1 MGVKS
6 TITTWE
12 NAKKAI
18 RDEFAPRPPA
28 HRIYQMIFETKQDAN
43 TPTGLFIAQ
52 KRALLAQVTPPDSES
67 RQLDFL
73 YGLLRQE
80 IKDKIP
86 RTSIATFYELLAK
99 ARDIEGTL
107 QERKK
112 EKVRPN
118 DENGRNR
125 CEYCH
130 NFGHTMKEC
139 RKKAKRAAQQTAE
152 PNNVPQAANNTNFS
166 CYGCGHPG
174 VIRRNCPKCNN
185 KPVSATPDVQFCLL
199 DVKPLGRPAV
209 KIQIHG
215 VPGTAYIDSGART
228 SLASAQLYH
237 ILTERGH
244 KFLPTTVQLVQAGGS
259 STLTNV
265 KTATLPVKLQGKEIE
280 TTFITIPDAHETTTL
295 LGIDF
300 LRKAG
305 LVINYAH
312 SRWYFS
318 GQRHQ
323 TYGFVAKD
331 QTQKDTQM
339 AAMQTDS
346 IVPFQST
353 VPQQRTPQRVDAV
366 MQMETDTPT
375 QVDKIPNQIA
385 ATPRKPKIVS
395 PNLEDIFAECRL
407 PTLLSPITTP
417 CNDTVSEL
425 LDGYGPPPPVRTS
438 VVARPMF
445 IPTPDQLPFTTS
457 RHQYIMHNAAMD
469 VEFEWEQ
476 PLSQMEEGL
485 FPVVEMSML
494 EVIEV
499 KLRQSSNHII
509 SEASTPPVRLTSLPT
524 PYHAPF

>member
-1 MGVKS
+1 V
-6 TITTWE
+6 
-12 NAKKAI
+12 
-18 RDEFAPRPPA
+18 
-28 HRIYQMIFETKQDAN
+28 
-43 TPTGLFIAQ
+43 
-52 KRALLAQVTPPDSES
+52 
-67 RQLDFL
+67 
-73 YGLLRQE
+73 
-80 IKDKIP
+80 
-86 RTSIATFYELLAK
+86 
-99 ARDIEGTL
+99 
-107 QERKK
+107 
-112 EKVRPN
+112 
-118 DENGRNR
+118 
-125 CEYCH
+125 
-130 NFGHTMKEC
+130 
-139 RKKAKRAAQQTAE
+139 
-152 PNNVPQAANNTNFS
+152 
-166 CYGCGHPG
+166 
-174 VIRRNCPKCNN
+174 
-185 KPVSATPDVQFCLL
+185 
-199 DVKPLGRPAV
+199 
-209 KIQIHG
+209 
-215 VPGTAYIDSGART
+215 YIDSGART

-244 KFLPTTVQLVQAGGS
+244 KFLPTTVQLVQADGS

-312 SRWYFS
+312 SRWHFS

-331 QTQKDTQM
+331 QTKKDTQM

-353 VPQQRTPQRVDAV
+353 VPQQRTPQRVDTV

-385 ATPRKPKIVS
+385 ATPRKPEIVS

-407 PTLLSPITTP
+407 PTLVSPITTP

-425 LDGYGPPPPVRTS
+425 LDGYGPPPPVRTT
-438 VVARPMF
+438 VVARPVF
-445 IPTPDQLPFTTS
+445 IPTPDQLPLTTS

-499 KLRQSSNHII
+499 KLRQSDEAAMLTDASSYALGAALFQGEGPDERPIEYASRLLKNHQKKTTQRPREKLWP
-509 SEASTPPVRLTSLPT
+509 SYGLFKNSVVT
-524 PYHAPF
+524 